1 MIYSLVCLGLNAT
14 MEIDYAVTRGR
25 SSISDNER
33 SGRGERLS
41 SRRIFDRRRLFSY
54 VGTTNDID
62 LAETRGEGFVR
73 LVQTFRAFSFVYIQI
88 YIFQQ
93 LFIVDADLLYET
105 LRRVNIEYITAGD
118 KVSQFLTENLKNK
131 IAVLN
136 NALNKDDT
144 KTAFSLREEHPE
156 WFHGLETNYTS
167 KVSYK

>member
-1 MIYSLVCLGLNAT
+1 MQWHVGIL
-14 MEIDYAVTRGR
+14 
-25 SSISDNER
+25 
-33 SGRGERLS
+33 
-41 SRRIFDRRRLFSY
+41 LFQI
-54 VGTTNDID
+54 TND
-62 LAETRGEGFVR
+62 LAEVNVFLLDGSLIDEDYFHTLEPQTTLILQKPGEKVLSGWCNHFEHFHI
-73 LVQTFRAFSFVYIQI
+73 LC
-88 YIFQQ
+88 IFKFIIQQ

-136 NALNKDDT
+136 NALNKDDS

-156 WFHGLETNYTS
+156 WFRGLETNYTS